1 MQLSLTCL
9 GSARRPLQE
18 LLDQARD
25 LGFQG
30 VQPVPG
36 ELPEDLPTDS
46 YAGFFRF
53 LPSSILDPASSEPSQ
68 APGYSQARI
77 DGWVDHLRNKQVQ
90 KIVVEA
96 GLLEQAAL
104 RERGSKLIEQL
115 RAEGSASWG
124 SEASESLQAEVMPQ
138 AERELEDL
146 ARFLHNL
153 LRKAPWLSIALAIED
168 HPASL
173 LDPGRLRLLREEA
186 GLPHLGYWHDTGRA
200 QSRAALGLD
209 APGDWLDQH
218 AAVLVGASLHDW
230 ADGQD
235 QRLPGD
241 GQVDFRMVA
250 EYLPRNAA
258 RVLSVAPVYAK
269 ELLPAARDALGAAGL
284 L

>member
-1 MQLSLTCL
+1 MELSLTCF

-18 LLDQARD
+18 LLDLARG

-36 ELPEDLPTDS
+36 ELAEDLPSDG

-53 LPSSILDPASSEPSQ
+53 LPSSILDSAQADSAQTSET
-68 APGYSQARI
+68 SQARI
-77 DGWVDHLRNKQVQ
+77 DAWVDQLRAKQVR
-90 KIVVEA
+90 KVVVEA
-96 GLLEQAAL
+96 GLLKQATL
-104 RERGSKLIEQL
+104 RERGSKLLEQL
-115 RAEGSASWG
+115 RAEGTASWG
-124 SEASESLQAEVMPQ
+124 TEASESLQAEVGPQ
-138 AERELEDL
+138 AERELEDF

-153 LRKAPWLSIALAIED
+153 LRKAPWVSVALAIED

-186 GLPHLGYWHDTGRA
+186 SLPHLGYWHDTGRA
-200 QSRAALGLD
+200 QTRAALGLD

-218 AAVLVGASLHDW
+218 AAILVGTSLHDW
-230 ADGQD
+230 AEGQD

-241 GQVDFRMVA
+241 GQVDFQLVA
-250 EYLPRNAA
+250 EYLPRHAA
-258 RVLSVAPVYAK
+258 RVLSVAPVYPK